1 MDWISTESFIQ
12 KGGQTAFR
20 MKWRTPDKKVMTF
33 TVVEG
38 DTVEGI
44 VEEFSRVCAYKKHI
58 IETWKILLASHFPR
72 KVGRFYVYSSS
83 K

>member
-1 MDWISTESFIQ
+1 MEWITTESFMQ

-20 MKWRTPDKKVMTF
+20 MKWCTPDKKVVTF

-44 VEEFSRVCAYKKHI
+44 VEEFSRVFVYEKHI
-58 IETWKILLASHFPR
+58 IQAWKLLLASHFPR
-72 KVGRFYVYSSS
+72 KVGRFFVYSSQ
-83 K
+83 